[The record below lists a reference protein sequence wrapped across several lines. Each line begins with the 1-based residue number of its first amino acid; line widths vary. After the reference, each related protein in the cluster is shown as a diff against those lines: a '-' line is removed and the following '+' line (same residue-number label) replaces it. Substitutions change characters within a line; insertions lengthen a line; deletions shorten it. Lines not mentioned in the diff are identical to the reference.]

1 MFRYDRGVVGHSGY
15 VFAQSRW
22 VFGEYICLVVRRTG
36 CLCVCRGQ
44 MRVFAILDIGCCSV
58 TQLCC
63 VSPIKN
69 Q

>member
-36 CLCVCRGQ
+36 CLCVLSRANESFCH
-44 MRVFAILDIGCCSV
+44 S
-58 TQLCC
+58 
-63 VSPIKN
+63 
-69 Q
+69 